1 MKIYNKNNNLV
12 SSTVADCCG
21 DSVTVEAPVHT
32 WSGIADFL
40 TRRLSQFSRSFLF
53 LLAAALFFQCT
64 AYAAITYVGSASNPA
79 DNGSADATVVA
90 VTPPAGI
97 QLGDLVVLIAN
108 AREAAQTLAISN
120 TGGQTWTSETA
131 NTTNTTQ
138 RIFWARYNGT
148 WAANPSVSFPMGA
161 NSTTVVMHVFRPTA
175 VTNTWAIDVALTNSS
190 FTAAAGGAD
199 KTITGINVVTPGALV
214 LATWT
219 TQDDNTW
226 TLQTAGWT
234 NAGNAQYRNLDG
246 NDASQSA
253 AYRVMPA
260 AGPTGNITNRQTALG
275 NDLGNSGIIA
285 FREIQV
291 PPPTYYSRASAAW
304 GTGTTWS
311 LAGCGGASAAAV
323 PVAGANVVICNGNTV
338 TFNTTTPSGNFGSLT
353 VQNGGTLNLGDG
365 VNRALA
371 FSGDITNNGTITSTA
386 VAGTKTLTAGG
397 LITNANVF
405 RFAGT
410 VAMTVNANGGI
421 VNTGTLDVSAASNV
435 THLLN
440 VKADFVN
447 DGIVQFRP
455 DANSLVTAVFDGA
468 VAQNISGSTATT
480 TFYNLTL
487 DNANGLTITGTHNV
501 TVLNVLALTSGVFTA
516 GSNVLYVS
524 NSAAG
529 GVTRTGGYVDGAL
542 TWAMPTGS
550 PGARTFPVGTGATY
564 SQVEL
569 TFTAVTTGGDI
580 TARATVGDHPD
591 IDNSGLDSTQ
601 TVNRYWTLG
610 NAGAVFTDY
619 TATFTWVNPDL
630 DVGTTTAVF
639 EAQRFDPQY
648 PGDGDWSPTT
658 AAARNPTNIRISGV
672 TGFGDFAVGQPLSVA
687 GGLGRF
693 NAFDTDTPGGSNV
706 GPIKTKV
713 AGSPF
718 NVDIVALAMNRS
730 IDTNNNDTIR
740 VELLDASDSS
750 GTQDNATACNSNW
763 TVIQTITPNPV
774 FINSGPLDEFGRKT
788 LINVT
793 ENNVWPI
800 VRFRITRVGGGF
812 RQGCSTDA
820 FAIRPASFSVSV
832 TDSNWTA
839 AGTGRALNNSNATG
853 GNVHK
858 AGQPF
863 TITAVPAP
871 LTATNY
877 QGTPTL
883 SALDCTLPGSCV
895 NGALTLGA
903 FAGTGTRT
911 SSTASYS
918 EAGAFN
924 LTLIDNGFAAIDA
937 TDTPADCSPTGRFV
951 CQSAAPLA
959 VGRFVPDRF
968 EFSAPSTPMLLTFG
982 SNSCGTRSFTYVGQ
996 PFWYNPLMLPAA
1008 TVQAVNAAGV
1018 ITVNYPFSTASS
1030 RPALVETYA
1039 DVSAPVAAAID
1050 FSAIGTVAPS
1060 SGAGA
1065 GSYTASSTG
1074 VLRYGRTTPVSG
1086 FNAAISL
1093 TVNASDTT
1101 EVAVT
1106 GNGTISA
1113 TVPLVFDGGGAGI
1126 AFDAGNLIRYGRLRL
1141 TGASGAG
1148 QLPLRVPVEA
1158 QYWTGTFF
1166 ALNAQ
1171 DTCTTVNPGNVA
1183 LGNVIGGISTGVTSV
1198 SALSA
1203 GRGTITLSPANGS
1216 GSVDVSALLGPSAA
1230 ICPVSAPQP
1239 SGSGDLPWLRGQ
1251 WCGAANDRDPTVRAR
1266 FGVRRGS
1273 NEVIFM
1279 RENY

>member
-1 MKIYNKNNNLV
+1 MKIYNKNNNLE
-12 SSTVADCCG
+12 TCAVADCCG
-21 DSVTVEAPVHT
+21 DGVTAESPLQA
-32 WSGIADFL
+32 WSGLAGFHM
-40 TRRLSQFSRSFLF
+40 RRLHQFFRSFLF
-53 LLAAALFFQCT
+53 LMAAALFFQCT

-79 DNGSADATVVA
+79 DNGRADATVVA
-90 VTPPAGI
+90 VTPPAGM
-97 QLGDLVVLIAN
+97 QSGDLVVLIAN
-108 AREAAQTLAISN
+108 ARETGQTLAISN
-120 TGGQTWTSETA
+120 AGGQTWTAETA

-148 WAANPSVSFPMGA
+148 WLANPSVSFPGGA

-175 VTNTWAIDVALTNSS
+175 VFNTWAIDVALTNGS
-190 FTAAAGGAD
+190 FTAGAGGLN
-199 KTITGINVVTPGALV
+199 KTIAGINTVTDGALV
-214 LATWT
+214 LATWASP
-219 TQDDNTW
+219 DDNQW
-226 TLQTAGWT
+226 AVQTAGWT
-234 NAGNAQYRNLDG
+234 HAGNSQYRNRDG
-246 NDASQSA
+246 ADASQSA
-253 AYRVMPA
+253 VYMVMPT
-260 AGPTGNITNRQTALG
+260 AGATGNVVNRQTANG
-275 NDLGNSGIIA
+275 GDAGNSGIIA

-291 PPPTYYSRASAAW
+291 PPPTYYSRANAAW
-304 GTGTTWS
+304 GTGSTWS

-338 TFNTTTPSGNFGSLT
+338 TFNTTTPAGNFGSLT

-365 VNRALA
+365 ANRVLT

-397 LITNANVF
+397 LITNNDVF

-440 VKADFVN
+440 VRADFVN
-447 DGIVQFRP
+447 DGTVQFRP
-455 DANSLVTAVFDGA
+455 DANSLVTTVFDGT

-480 TFYNLTL
+480 TLYNLTL
-487 DNANGLTITGTHNV
+487 NNANGLTIGGTHNV
-501 TVLNVLALTSGVFTA
+501 TVLNVLTLTDGVLTT
-516 GSNVLYVS
+516 GSNVIYVS
-524 NSAAG
+524 NNAAG
-529 GVTRTGGYVDGAL
+529 GVSRTGGHVDGSL

-550 PGARTFPVGTGATY
+550 PGARIFPVGTGATY
-564 SQVEL
+564 SPVEL

-591 IDNSGLDSTQ
+591 VDNSGLDSTQ

-619 TATFTWVNPDL
+619 SATFTWVNPDI
-630 DVGTTTAVF
+630 DVGATTAVF
-639 EAQRFDPQY
+639 EAQRFEPQY

-658 AAARNPTNIRISGV
+658 AAARNPTDIQISGV

-687 GGLGRF
+687 GGLGRY

-713 AGSPF
+713 AGTPF
-718 NVDIVALAMNRS
+718 TVDIVALRNNRS
-730 IDTNNNDTIR
+730 IDTDNNDTIR

-750 GTQDNATACNSNW
+750 GTQDNATACNSSW
-763 TVIQTITPNPV
+763 TVIQTITPDPV
-774 FINSGPLDEFGRKT
+774 FINNGPGDEFGRKT
-788 LINVT
+788 ISVT

-832 TDSNWTA
+832 TDADWAT
-839 AGTGRALNNSNATG
+839 AGTGRALNNSSASG

-863 TITAVPAP
+863 TVTVVPAP
-871 LTATNY
+871 VTATNY
-877 QGTPTL
+877 DGTPTL

-895 NGALTLGA
+895 NGTLTLGT

-911 SSTASYS
+911 SSTANYS

-924 LTLIDNGFAAIDA
+924 LTLFDDGFAAIDA

-951 CQSAAPLA
+951 CQSPAPLS

-982 SNSCGTRSFTYVGQ
+982 NNSCGSRSFTYVGQ
-996 PFWYNPLMLPAA
+996 PFWYNPVMLPAA

-1018 ITVNYPFSTASS
+1018 ITVNYPFNTALS
-1030 RPALVETYA
+1030 RPSIVETYA
-1039 DVSAPVAAAID
+1039 DASAPGAAPVD
-1050 FSAIGTVAPS
+1050 FSAIGTVAAS
-1060 SGAGA
+1060 SGAGT

-1074 VLRYGRTTPVSG
+1074 VLRYGRTTPVSE

-1113 TVPLVFDGGGAGI
+1113 AAPLVFDGGGTGI
-1126 AFDAGNLIRYGRLRL
+1126 AFDAGNTIRYGRLRL
-1141 TGASGAG
+1141 IGASGAR
-1148 QLPLRVPVEA
+1148 QLPLRIPFET

-1171 DTCTTVNPGNVA
+1171 DTCTTVNSSNVA
-1183 LGNVIGGISTGVTSV
+1183 LGNIIGGISTGVTSV
-1198 SALSA
+1198 SALSG
-1203 GRGTITLSPANGS
+1203 GRGTITLNPPNAS
-1216 GSVDVSALLGPSAA
+1216 GSVDVSAVLGTSAA

-1239 SGSGDLPWLRGQ
+1239 PGSGALPWLRGQ